1 MKLKIF
7 MIFALI
13 NILIPINASA
23 ETIINGNFKNISI
36 NDELSN
42 EYITTIFYVSIILV
56 FCIYVFNYVKILQHL
71 VNKKTMKL
79 NNQLEENKRL
89 SEEIIDK
96 EKFKNNYFIN
106 LSHELRIPINVINS
120 TVQLINL
127 LNVNKNIT
135 YKKT

>member
-56 FCIYVFNYVKILQHL
+56 FCIYVFYVTIFYRYVRGSFYAGSANPL
-71 VNKKTMKL
+71 
-79 NNQLEENKRL
+79 L
-89 SEEIIDK
+89 SQ
-96 EKFKNNYFIN
+96 N
-106 LSHELRIPINVINS
+106 RIH
-120 TVQLINL
+120 
-127 LNVNKNIT
+127 
-135 YKKT
+135 

>member
-56 FCIYVFNYVKILQHL
+56 FCIYVFNYVKILDRKS
-71 VNKKTMKL
+71 V
-79 NNQLEENKRL
+79 
-89 SEEIIDK
+89 
-96 EKFKNNYFIN
+96 
-106 LSHELRIPINVINS
+106 V
-120 TVQLINL
+120 
-127 LNVNKNIT
+127 
-135 YKKT
+135 